1 MALRGWRDGARY
13 GVPGLLLGL
22 ALAGGFG
29 SGRGPLAQAQA
40 QPGVRAGQERQRA
53 ASVPAGESSGTI
65 AFTTNHGAS
74 AQLLY
79 LIDTRAR
86 AFAVYRVD
94 PANAKGTVKLEATR
108 QYQWDLK
115 LAEYNNLPP
124 EVAAIESTVK
134 TLGQPVR

>member
-1 MALRGWRDGARY
+1 MALRGWRDGVRF
-13 GVPGLLLGL
+13 GVPGLLLGA

-29 SGRGPLAQAQA
+29 SGQGPSAQAQSDI
-40 QPGVRAGQERQRA
+40 RAGMERQRA
-53 ASVPAGESSGTI
+53 AAVGTGESLGTF
-65 AFTTNHGAS
+65 AFTTSHGAS

-79 LIDTRAR
+79 LVDTRAR

-94 PANAKGTVKLEATR
+94 PTNPKGTVKLEATR
-108 QYQWDLK
+108 QYQWDMK
-115 LAEYNNLPP
+115 LAEYNNQPP